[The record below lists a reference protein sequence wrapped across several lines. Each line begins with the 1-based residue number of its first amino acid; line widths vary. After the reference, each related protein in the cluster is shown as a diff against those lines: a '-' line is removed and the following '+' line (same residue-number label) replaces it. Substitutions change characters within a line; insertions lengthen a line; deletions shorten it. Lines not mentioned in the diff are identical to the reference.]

1 MHCCLLQD
9 GSALKVAKQFTIWG
23 WVAYKLDNYII
34 NFWILRYLSQI
45 NWLINYETW
54 FLSFLKKFVVA
65 TKHFQS
71 FIYKTCFAKIKR
83 SVLENVTQIRKLQ
96 IYIVRFFF
104 FFFFSKSTFLC
115 SFSFLFFPYQQ
126 IRLHQQFDDVD
137 FRITHY
143 HILSPKFSLHV
154 TVEFSKCSNHIF

>member
-9 GSALKVAKQFTIWG
+9 ASALKVAKQFTIWG
-23 WVAYKLDNYII
+23 LVAYKLDNYII
-34 NFWILRYLSQI
+34 NFWILRYLFQI
-45 NWLINYETW
+45 NWLINSETW

-71 FIYKTCFAKIKR
+71 FIYKTCFAKTKR
-83 SVLENVTQIRKLQ
+83 SILENVTQITD
-96 IYIVRFFF
+96 IHSSIFFF
-104 FFFFSKSTFLC
+104 FFVKSTFLC
-115 SFSFLFFPYQQ
+115 SLPLFSFPYQQ

-143 HILSPKFSLHV
+143 HILSPKFSCDCWIL
-154 TVEFSKCSNHIF
+154 KM